1 MYNIYN
7 YILRLMRIGVSKV
20 LYDYQIKD
28 IILLKQ
34 HIINQKNFSILRYSN
49 LLMITDKKK
58 SKFNIYLELS
68 NK

>member
-1 MYNIYN
+1 
-7 YILRLMRIGVSKV
+7 MRIGVSKV

-34 HIINQKNFSILRYSN
+34 HIINQKKFSILRYSN

-68 NK
+68 NN